1 MLQSMG
7 LQSVGHHLAT
17 EQVLLG
23 ILTKE
28 IPTES

>member
-17 EQVLLG
+17 EQLLLG

-28 IPTES
+28 ILTES